1 MAEPQRIVIVANARI
16 PSERAHPLQIMQM
29 AAGFA
34 SGGATV
40 LLAYARRANTAA
52 MLAVSDPFEYAGVP
66 RTFALVGLPTL
77 DAIKRVTIDWPTL
90 DHGPIRLL
98 AHLLQLWSF
107 AVAALTVVRR
117 WRPNVVYSR
126 DLLPLTVLRLL
137 MGQPARF
144 CFEVHTVPRSRLS
157 AALHRWAARRM
168 DAVVTI
174 TAGLRRWYLEA
185 GFEPQR
191 LFVAPDAVDIQ
202 AFANRDRANA
212 RAELD
217 IPADARVV
225 CYLGHLY
232 PWKGVDTLVEAA
244 RFADPEVQ
252 WTIVGGV
259 PPDLDRI
266 RTAAAGHPNVHVTG
280 HLPPDR
286 ARRFLVAADIAV
298 IPFSA
303 RQVIA
308 REHTSPLKLF
318 EYMAAERPI
327 VASDLPSLREVLHDE
342 RNALLV
348 APDDPRALAAAMTRL
363 LADRKLAA
371 RLAKAAR
378 LEVESRTW
386 TQRASAIR
394 EFLEST
400 PAS

>member
-1 MAEPQRIVIVANARI
+1 MDEPPRIVMVANARI
-16 PSERAHPLQIMQM
+16 PSERAHPLQIMHM

-40 LLAYARRANTAA
+40 LLAYARRANTDA
-52 MLAVSDPFEYAGVP
+52 MRAVGDPFKYAGVP
-66 RTFALVGLPTL
+66 RSFSLVGLPTL
-77 DAIKRVTIDWPTL
+77 DAIKRVTIDWPVL
-90 DHGPIRLL
+90 DFGPVRLV

-117 WRPNVVYSR
+117 WRPAVIYSR
-126 DLLPLTVLRLL
+126 DLLPLAVLRLFL
-137 MGQPARF
+137 GQPARF

-157 AALHRWAARRM
+157 AGLHLWAARRM
-168 DAVVTI
+168 DAVITI
-174 TAGLRRWYLEA
+174 TEGLRRWYLDA
-185 GFEPQR
+185 GFDPKR
-191 LFVAPDAVDIQ
+191 LCVAPDAVDIR
-202 AFANRDRANA
+202 AFAGLDRGNA
-212 RAELD
+212 RTELG
-217 IPADARVV
+217 IPKSAPVV

-232 PWKGVDTLVEAA
+232 PWKGVDTLVAAA
-244 RFADPEVQ
+244 RGASPDIQ
-252 WTIVGGV
+252 WIIVGGI

-266 RTAAAGHPNVHVTG
+266 RAAASDLPNVHLTG
-280 HLPPDR
+280 HLPPDD
-286 ARRFLVAADIAV
+286 ARKYLVAADIAV

-342 RNALLV
+342 CNALLV
-348 APDDPRALAAAMTRL
+348 APDEPSALASAVTRL
-363 LADRKLAA
+363 MTDKALAA
-371 RLAKAAR
+371 RLANAAR

-386 TQRASAIR
+386 TQRAAAIR
-394 EFLEST
+394 EFLESA

>member
-1 MAEPQRIVIVANARI
+1 MDASPRIVMVANARI
-16 PSERAHPLQIMQM
+16 PSERAHPLQIMHM

-52 MLAVSDPFEYAGVP
+52 MRAVSDPFQFAGVSK
-66 RTFALVGLPTL
+66 TFALVGLPTV
-77 DAIKRVTIDWPTL
+77 DAIKRVTIDWPIL
-90 DHGPIRLL
+90 NHGPIRLA

-117 WRPNVVYSR
+117 WKPHVVYSR

-137 MGQPARF
+137 LGQPARF

-157 AALHRWAARRM
+157 AALHLWAARRM
-168 DAVVTI
+168 DAVIAI
-174 TAGLRRWYLEA
+174 TEGLRRWYVEA
-185 GFEPQR
+185 GFDPER
-191 LFVAPDAVDIQ
+191 LFVAPDAVDIE
-202 AFANRDRANA
+202 AFANRDRGAA
-212 RAELD
+212 RAEVG
-217 IPADARVV
+217 IPDDAPVV

-244 RFADPEVQ
+244 RRASTDVQ
-252 WTIVGGV
+252 WIIVGGI

-266 RTAAAGHPNVHVTG
+266 RAAASDLPNVHVTG
-280 HLPPDR
+280 HLAPDD
-286 ARRFLVAADIAV
+286 ARMYLVAADVAV

-303 RQVIA
+303 RQVIS

-342 RNALLV
+342 RNALLIT
-348 APDDPRALAAAMTRL
+348 PDDPSALASAVNRL
-363 LADRKLAA
+363 LTDKALAA
-371 RLAKAAR
+371 RLASAAR

-386 TQRASAIR
+386 TQRAAAIR
-394 EFLEST
+394 EFVESA

>member
-1 MAEPQRIVIVANARI
+1 MDEPPRIVMVANARI
-16 PSERAHPLQIMQM
+16 PSERAHPLQIMHM

-34 SGGATV
+34 AGGATV

-52 MLAVSDPFEYAGVP
+52 MRAVSDPFDYAGVP
-66 RTFALVGLPTL
+66 RSFALVGLPTV
-77 DAIKRVTIDWPTL
+77 DAIKRVTIDWPAL
-90 DHGPIRLL
+90 DHGPIRLV

-107 AVAALTVVRR
+107 AIAALTLVRR
-117 WRPNVVYSR
+117 WRPNVIYSR
-126 DLLPLTVLRLL
+126 DLLPLMVLRLL
-137 MGQPARF
+137 LGQPARF

-157 AALHRWAARRM
+157 AALHLWAARRM
-168 DAVVTI
+168 DAVIAI
-174 TAGLRRWYLEA
+174 TEGLRHWYLDA
-185 GFEPQR
+185 GFDPLR
-191 LFVAPDAVDIQ
+191 LYVAPDAVNIE
-202 AFANRDRANA
+202 AFATRDRGAA
-212 RAELD
+212 RAEVG
-217 IPADARVV
+217 IPGDAPVA

-244 RFADPEVQ
+244 SYAAPDIQ
-252 WTIVGGV
+252 WIIVGGI

-266 RTAAAGHPNVHVTG
+266 RVAASDLPNVHVTG
-280 HLPPDR
+280 HLPPDD
-286 ARRFLVAADIAV
+286 ARQYLMAADVAV

-327 VASDLPSLREVLHDE
+327 VASDLPSLREVLQDAH
-342 RNALLV
+342 NALLV
-348 APDDPRALAAAMTRL
+348 APDDPSALAAAVTRL
-363 LADRKLAA
+363 LADPALAA
-371 RLAKAAR
+371 RLAQAAR

-386 TQRASAIR
+386 TRRAAAIR

>member
-1 MAEPQRIVIVANARI
+1 MVANARI
-16 PSERAHPLQIMQM
+16 PSERAHPLQIMHM

-52 MLAVSDPFEYAGVP
+52 MREVSDPFEYAGVP
-66 RTFALVGLPTL
+66 RSFALVGLPTV

-90 DHGPIRLL
+90 NHAPIRLV
-98 AHLLQLWSF
+98 AHLVQLWSF

-117 WRPNVVYSR
+117 WRPNVIYSR
-126 DLLPLTVLRLL
+126 DLLPLMVVRLL
-137 MGQPARF
+137 LGQPARF

-168 DAVVTI
+168 DAVVAI
-174 TAGLRRWYLEA
+174 TESLRRWYLDA
-185 GFEPQR
+185 GFDPER
-191 LFVAPDAVDIQ
+191 LFVAPDAVDVR
-202 AFANRDRANA
+202 AFADRDRG
-212 RAELD
+212 
-217 IPADARVV
+217 DARSKLGIPGDAPVV

-244 RFADPEVQ
+244 DFAGPDVQ
-252 WTIVGGV
+252 WLIVGGV

-266 RTAAAGHPNVHVTG
+266 RAAAAGRPNVHVLG
-280 HLPPDR
+280 HMPPDR
-286 ARRFLVAADIAV
+286 ARRYLVAADMAV

-327 VASDLPSLREVLHDE
+327 VASDLPSLREVLHNE

-348 APDDPRALAAAMTRL
+348 APDDPRALATAVTRL
-363 LADRKLAA
+363 LTDTALAV
-371 RLAKAAR
+371 RLAQAAR

-386 TQRASAIR
+386 RQRAAAIR
-394 EFLEST
+394 EFLES
-400 PAS
+400 PSIS

>member
-1 MAEPQRIVIVANARI
+1 MDDSPRIVMVANARI
-16 PSERAHPLQIMQM
+16 PSERAHPLQIMHM

-34 SGGATV
+34 AGGATV

-52 MLAVSDPFEYAGVP
+52 MRAVSDPFQFAGVSK
-66 RTFALVGLPTL
+66 TFALVGLPTV
-77 DAIKRVTIDWPTL
+77 DAIKRVTIDWPIL
-90 DHGPIRLL
+90 NHGPIRLA

-117 WRPNVVYSR
+117 WKPHVVYSR
-126 DLLPLTVLRLL
+126 DLLPLTALRLL
-137 MGQPARF
+137 LGQPARF

-157 AALHRWAARRM
+157 AVLHLWAARRM
-168 DAVVTI
+168 DAVIAI
-174 TAGLRRWYLEA
+174 TEGLRRWYVQA
-185 GFEPQR
+185 GFEPNR
-191 LFVAPDAVDIQ
+191 LYVAPDAVDIE
-202 AFANRDRANA
+202 AFADRDRGAA
-212 RAELD
+212 RTEVG
-217 IPADARVV
+217 IPDDAPVV

-244 RFADPEVQ
+244 RCASTDVQ
-252 WTIVGGV
+252 WIIVGGI

-266 RTAAAGHPNVHVTG
+266 RTAASDLPNVHVTG
-280 HLPPDR
+280 HLPPDD
-286 ARRFLVAADIAV
+286 ARKYLVAADVAV

-303 RQVIA
+303 RQVIS

-348 APDDPRALAAAMTRL
+348 APDEPSALAGAVNRL
-363 LADRKLAA
+363 LTDKALAA
-371 RLAKAAR
+371 RLASAAR
-378 LEVESRTW
+378 LEVECRTW
-386 TQRASAIR
+386 TQRAAAIR
-394 EFLEST
+394 EFLESV

>member
-1 MAEPQRIVIVANARI
+1 MDQPPRIAIVANARI
-16 PSERAHPLQIMQM
+16 PSERAHPLQIMHM

-34 SGGATV
+34 AGHATV
-40 LLAYARRANTAA
+40 RLAYARRANTTA
-52 MLAVSDPFEYAGVP
+52 MRAVSDPFRYAGVP
-66 RTFALVGLPTL
+66 RTFALAGLPTV
-77 DAIKRVTIDWPTL
+77 DAIKRVTIDWPVL
-90 DHGPIRLL
+90 NRGPIRLG
-98 AHLLQLWSF
+98 AHFLQLGSF

-168 DAVVTI
+168 DAVIAI
-174 TAGLRRWYLEA
+174 TEGLRRWYLDA
-185 GFEPQR
+185 GFDPQR
-191 LFVAPDAVDIQ
+191 LFVAPDAVDIR
-202 AFANRDRANA
+202 AFADRDRDAA
-212 RAELD
+212 RTELE
-217 IPADARVV
+217 IPAEARVV

-232 PWKGVDTLVEAA
+232 PWKGVDTLVDAA
-244 RFADPEVQ
+244 HHADPDVQ
-252 WTIVGGV
+252 WIIVGGV

-266 RTAAAGHPNVHVTG
+266 RAAAADRPNVHVLG
-280 HLPPDR
+280 HMPPDR
-286 ARRFLVAADIAV
+286 ARRFLVAADVAV

-327 VASDLPSLREVLHDE
+327 VASDLPSMREVLHDE

-348 APDDPRALAAAMTRL
+348 TADDPTALAGAVTRL
-363 LADRKLAA
+363 LTDTALAA
-371 RLAKAAR
+371 RLARAAR

-386 TQRASAIR
+386 TQRAAAIR

-400 PAS
+400 SAS

>member
-16 PSERAHPLQIMQM
+16 PSERAHPLQIMHM

-40 LLAYARRANTAA
+40 MLAYARRANTAA
-52 MLAVSDPFEYAGVP
+52 MREVGDPFEYAGVP
-66 RTFALVGLPTL
+66 RTFALVGLPTA
-77 DAIKRVTIDWPTL
+77 DAIKRVTIDWPAL
-90 DHGPIRLL
+90 NHGPLRLG

-126 DLLPLTVLRLL
+126 DLLPLTVLQLL
-137 MGQPARF
+137 MGRPACF

-168 DAVVTI
+168 DAVVAI
-174 TAGLRRWYLEA
+174 TEGLRRWYLEA
-185 GFEPQR
+185 GFEPR
-191 LFVAPDAVDIQ
+191 RIVVAPDAVDVQ
-202 AFANRDRANA
+202 AFANLDKAEA

-217 IPADARVV
+217 IPANARVV

-232 PWKGVDTLVEAA
+232 PWKGVDTLVEAV
-244 RFADPEVQ
+244 RFADPQVQ

-259 PPDLDRI
+259 PPDLARI
-266 RTAAAGHPNVHVTG
+266 RTAAAGQPNVHVLG
-280 HLPPDR
+280 HMPPDR
-286 ARRFLVAADIAV
+286 ARRYLVAADIAV

-318 EYMAAERPI
+318 EYMAAQRPI

-348 APDDPRALAAAMTRL
+348 APDDPRALAGAITRL
-363 LADRKLAA
+363 LADTELAT
-371 RLAKAAR
+371 RLAQAAR

-386 TQRASAIR
+386 TQRATAI
-394 EFLEST
+394 LESLEAT
-400 PAS
+400 PSS